1 MLRPKALDHVALK
14 VTDMDKT
21 LHFYQVLGLKL
32 LRTSGPNADGERSAV
47 LRVDRQEIN
56 IFSHP
61 DFASVDKENP
71 IGMDHLC
78 LNMDAASIDEL
89 IADLRQAGIEI
100 FRGRWSGVT
109 VPRCSSTIR
118 MASTWSCGSRR
129 ATCDP
134 TRRHACRRLRHPRL
148 RVPDP

>member
-100 FRGRWSGVT
+100 FRGPVERRDGTSVFVYDPDGVH
-109 VPRCSSTIR
+109 VE
-118 MASTWSCGSRR
+118 
-129 ATCDP
+129 
-134 TRRHACRRLRHPRL
+134 LRIAKGN
-148 RVPDP
+148 V